1 MKKDK
6 LSAVVVL
13 AALVISCTN
22 GVLHSSKQAPH
33 PSSTDAKS
41 VPRPAPGNAA
51 KGGV

>member
-22 GVLHSSKQAPH
+22 GVLHTRKEAPH
-33 PSSTDAKS
+33 PSSTDTKA
-41 VPRPAPGNAA
+41 VPRPAPGNTA